1 MKKLIYTILFYL
13 LFINFCSA
21 ENAATLFWIGR
32 VDERYMNWDLD
43 FVSTVDNI
51 FWYIIWLF
59 YFIAVMLWIYWWF
72 VILTS
77 WWEDDKV
84 TKWKNIVIYVVLW
97 LIVIFLSSIL
107 IRWVIDI
114 LSDPDVVWWNSINNN
129 QTINQ

>member
-21 ENAATLFWIGR
+21 ENAATLFGIGR
-32 VDERYMNWDLD
+32 VDERYMNGDLD

-51 FWYIIWLF
+51 FGYIIGLF
-59 YFIAVMLWIYWWF
+59 YFIAVMLGIYGGF

-77 WWEDDKV
+77 GGEDDKV
-84 TKWKNIVIYVVLW
+84 TKGKNIVIYVVLG

-114 LSDPDVVWWNSINNN
+114 LSDPDVVGGNSINNN